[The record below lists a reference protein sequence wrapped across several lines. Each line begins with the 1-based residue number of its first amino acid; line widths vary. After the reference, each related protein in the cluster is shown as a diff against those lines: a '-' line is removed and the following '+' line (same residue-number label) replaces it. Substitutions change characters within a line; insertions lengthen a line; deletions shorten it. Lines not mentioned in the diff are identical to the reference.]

1 LGTSYLIREKKMEYL
16 RRIKK
21 GAILAVIGTTFFG
34 AYSARAQ
41 EAKTSGDAKNLTVTP
56 VQSREPLALQAIF
69 SNQADPE
76 DLSAYRHWTIAR
88 LQGPADDLLGATMQP
103 VGDTLQAQLGIPAG
117 QGLVVEGLRGE
128 GASAQAGL
136 QQNDIL
142 LSLADKPLG
151 TTDDLIKQLKAAGD
165 SPAPLKILRGGKPVT
180 IRVRPIYRV
189 TLGPVG
195 EQKTEYY
202 IGISAVGPND
212 AVRAQLGLP
221 EGHGVVVNEVVNGSP
236 AEKVGIKKHDIILE
250 LGDKL
255 INSPE
260 KLAGIVQDAKDRP
273 LQLKI
278 LRTGKHLTISVT
290 AAARK
295 VEASPNSEAAY
306 RVFLL
311 NRSEGDLLRYADVAR
326 LALVNTPQ
334 PTLGTGNT
342 VQSPLGTVNTI
353 QSGAADAND
362 LRQRLDHLEKELTAV
377 RAALDKINET
387 LKAKNGNKRD

>member
-1 LGTSYLIREKKMEYL
+1 MNRL
-16 RRIKK
+16 RWIKK
-21 GAILAVIGTTFFG
+21 GPMLIALLGLLFLG
-34 AYSARAQ
+34 ADPARAQ
-41 EAKTSGDAKNLTVTP
+41 EAKSSGEARNVTLTP
-56 VQSREPLALQAIF
+56 FQAREPLGVRVTLDDQPDVA
-69 SNQADPE
+69 N
-76 DLSAYRHWTIAR
+76 LSALGGWSIAR
-88 LQGPADDLLGATMQP
+88 FRDTVDDLLGANLQP
-103 VGDTLQAQLGIPAG
+103 VGDTLRTQLGIPAG

-136 QQNDIL
+136 WQNDIL

-165 SPAPLKILRGGKPVT
+165 SPAPLKILRGGKPAT
-180 IRVRPIYRV
+180 IQVRPIYRV

-221 EGHGVVVNEVVNGSP
+221 EGHGVVVNEVVSGSP
-236 AEKVGIKKHDIILE
+236 ADKAGIKKHDIILE

-255 INSPE
+255 INTPE

-278 LRTGKHLTISVT
+278 LRAGKHLTISVT
-290 AAARK
+290 AAMRK
-295 VEASPNSEAAY
+295 VEASPNSEAPY
-306 RVFLL
+306 RVLLL
-311 NRSEGDLLRYADVAR
+311 NRSEGDLLRYADVVR
-326 LALVNTPQ
+326 LGLANIPQ
-334 PTLGTGNT
+334 PALGTVNT

-353 QSGAADAND
+353 QSGAVDAND
-362 LRQRLDHLEKELTAV
+362 LRQRLDHLEKELSAV

-387 LKAKNGNKRD
+387 LKTNQGNKR